1 MSSSLASLKK
11 EVQSTD
17 RLTPTKKYQAILTF
31 YFTGEK
37 NSLLPNS
44 FRSGDEW
51 HVSTDLAGGNFVAVK
66 APVVGDNSTPLTSTD
81 WKYNESTRQKKD
93 TKNFELD
100 PTLICT
106 LPEDSPPCSVRL
118 TLRGLAKDIQGKCQ
132 GLYKEFR
139 GLRSMGRK
147 VNVVLAICHLIVN
160 V

>member
-1 MSSSLASLKK
+1 MLLEGLSSSLASLKK
-11 EVQSTD
+11 VDQCTD
-17 RLTPTKKYQAILTF
+17 RLTLTTRYQTNMTT

-106 LPEDSPPCSVRL
+106 LPESFL
-118 TLRGLAKDIQGKCQ
+118 
-132 GLYKEFR
+132 
-139 GLRSMGRK
+139 
-147 VNVVLAICHLIVN
+147 VL
-160 V
+160 

>member
-1 MSSSLASLKK
+1 MGNTPSS
-11 EVQSTD
+11 
-17 RLTPTKKYQAILTF
+17 
-31 YFTGEK
+31 
-37 NSLLPNS
+37 PNF

-51 HVSTDLAGGNFVAVK
+51 HVGTKIEKKDDFVAVK
-66 APVVGDNSTPLTSTD
+66 AQVVGDDPTPLTSTD
-81 WKYNESTRQKKD
+81 WKYKDHD
-93 TKNFELD
+93 TKNFESD
-100 PTLICT
+100 PTLVCT
-106 LPEDSPPCSVRL
+106 LPEDSSPCSVRL

>member
-1 MSSSLASLKK
+1 MGNTLSPSSPSL
-11 EVQSTD
+11 
-17 RLTPTKKYQAILTF
+17 
-31 YFTGEK
+31 
-37 NSLLPNS
+37 NS

-51 HVSTDLAGGNFVAVK
+51 HVVTKDRKGNDFVAVK
-66 APVVGDNSTPLTSTD
+66 GPVVGDDPTPLTSTD
-81 WKYNESTRQKKD
+81 WKYKDHD
-93 TKNFELD
+93 TKNFESD
-100 PTLICT
+100 PTLVCT
-106 LPEDSPPCSVRL
+106 LPEDLSPCSVRL